1 MTEDTLHTTQYN
13 TIDPLNFYDTI
24 IDFDSLKISCK
35 EKGFNVIFSE
45 NGYQNYEERKK
56 QNSTIVGVIGHANKG
71 KSYILSK
78 ISNEELPRGYS
89 VSTKGISVKYSKIEI
104 RPLIILDSA
113 GSETPLIQNNYTQ
126 NINIKNYNDEIEII
140 SELARDKIATQN
152 FIQDFIHFYSNI
164 LIIVVGQLTSDDQKL
179 INRIKSNNR
188 NKKTIFIIHN
198 LMFIETIKNVEIIIK
213 DTIEKS
219 ITFNKLSKRNI
230 IGENDDG
237 QNNYYYLEGIDDKST
252 IVHLIM
258 AREGTEAGKYYNQST
273 IDFLKKQII
282 TETITK
288 NFDIIESFKEYLS
301 MSSGTY
307 MENPIEINDIEY
319 DNIEKKIKIQTE
331 EEIIIKKCFINEIGI
346 LNFYGKVI
354 EPSYDYKQYGKR
366 MEVMIELPGITNDD
380 NNNNN
385 KNNTFLNSKLN
396 VGGGNYIFTY
406 HGNIKLGDNVDNQ
419 DPSRNINLLFGNFEE
434 SEYRLQLTF
443 AISDGLIKS
452 SKPIKKIDE
461 KNGLITLIYEYAEP
475 YDAEEIM
482 L

>member
-13 TIDPLNFYDTI
+13 TIDPTKFYDTI

-152 FIQDFIHFYSNI
+152 FIQDFIYFYSNI
-164 LIIVVGQLTSDDQKL
+164 LIIIVGQLTNEEQKL

-198 LMFIETIKNVEIIIK
+198 LMFIETKRNVEIIIK

-230 IGENDDG
+230 IGENDDSK
-237 QNNYYYLEGIDDKST
+237 NNYYYLEGIDDKST

-258 AREGTEAGKYYNQST
+258 AREGTEAGNYYNQST

-282 TETITK
+282 IETFTK
-288 NFDIIESFKEYLS
+288 NFDIIESFKKFLS
-301 MSSGTY
+301 MCSGTY
-307 MENPIEINDIEY
+307 MEKPIGIDDIEY
-319 DNIEKKIKIQTE
+319 DNRQKK
-331 EEIIIKKCFINEIGI
+331 IIIKTKKKIILKKYFINEIGI
-346 LNFYGKVI
+346 SNFYGKII
-354 EPSYDYKQYGKR
+354 EPFYDYKQSEDQ
-366 MEVMIELPGITNDD
+366 MEIMIELPGID
-380 NNNNN
+380 
-385 KNNTFLNSKLN
+385 L
-396 VGGGNYIFTY
+396 
-406 HGNIKLGDNVDNQ
+406 
-419 DPSRNINLLFGNFEE
+419 
-434 SEYRLQLTF
+434 
-443 AISDGLIKS
+443 
-452 SKPIKKIDE
+452 KK
-461 KNGLITLIYEYAEP
+461 KFQNHL
-475 YDAEEIM
+475 
-482 L
+482 

>member
-1 MTEDTLHTTQYN
+1 MNEDILHATKYN
-13 TIDPLNFYDTI
+13 NIDPTKFYDTI

-113 GSETPLIQNNYTQ
+113 GSETPLIKNSDNEYINESNNV
-126 NINIKNYNDEIEII
+126 NFELIN
-140 SELARDKIATQN
+140 ELARDKIATQN
-152 FIQDFIHFYSNI
+152 FIQDFIYFYSNI
-164 LIIVVGQLTSDDQKL
+164 LIIIVGQLTNDEQKL

-198 LMFIETIKNVEIIIK
+198 LMFIETKRNVEIIIK

-230 IGENDDG
+230 IGENDDSK
-237 QNNYYYLEGIDDKST
+237 NNYYYLEGIDDKST

-258 AREGTEAGKYYNQST
+258 AREGSEAGNYYNQST

-319 DNIEKKIKIQTE
+319 DNEVKKIIIKTE

-475 YDAEEIM
+475 YDEEEIM

>member
-13 TIDPLNFYDTI
+13 KINPLNFYDTI

-230 IGENDDG
+230 IGENDDSK
-237 QNNYYYLEGIDDKST
+237 NNYYYLEGIDDKST

-258 AREGTEAGKYYNQST
+258 AREGTEAGNYYNQST

-282 TETITK
+282 IETFTK
-288 NFDIIESFKEYLS
+288 NFDIIESFKKFLS
-301 MSSGTY
+301 MCSGTY
-307 MENPIEINDIEY
+307 MEKPIGIDDIEY
-319 DNIEKKIKIQTE
+319 DNRQKK
-331 EEIIIKKCFINEIGI
+331 IIIKTKKKIILKKYFINEIGI
-346 LNFYGKVI
+346 SNFYGKII
-354 EPSYDYKQYGKR
+354 EPFYDYKQSEDQ
-366 MEVMIELPGITNDD
+366 MEIMIELPGIDLK
-380 NNNNN
+380 
-385 KNNTFLNSKLN
+385 KNFKIIYKLN
-396 VGGGNYIFTY
+396 ICDGNYIFTY
-406 HGNIKLGDNVDNQ
+406 CGKINSDADDSLK
-419 DPSRNINLLFGNFEE
+419 NINLLFGNFEE
-434 SEYRLQLTF
+434 SEYRFQLTF
-443 AISDGLIKS
+443 PISDGVIKS
-452 SKPIKKIDE
+452 SKPKIKKDA
-461 KNGLITLIYEYAEP
+461 KNALVTLIYEYDKKYEE
-475 YDAEEIM
+475 EEIN

>member
-1 MTEDTLHTTQYN
+1 MNEDILHSTKYN
-13 TIDPLNFYDTI
+13 NIDPTKFYDTI
-24 IDFDSLKISCK
+24 IDFDSLKISCE
-35 EKGFNVIFSE
+35 EKGFKILFSE
-45 NGYQNYEERKK
+45 NGYKNYEKRKK
-56 QNSTIVGVIGHANKG
+56 QNSTIVGVIGNANKG

-89 VSTKGISVKYSKIEI
+89 VSTKGISVKYPKIEI
-104 RPLIILDSA
+104 RPFIILDSA
-113 GSETPLIQNNYTQ
+113 GSETPLIKNSDNEYINESNNV
-126 NINIKNYNDEIEII
+126 NFELIN
-140 SELARDKIATQN
+140 ELARDKIATQN
-152 FIQDFIHFYSNI
+152 FIQDFIYFYSNI
-164 LIIVVGQLTSDDQKL
+164 LIIIVGQLTNDEQKL
-179 INRIKSNNR
+179 INKIKLIYG
-188 NKKTIFIIHN
+188 NKKIIFIIHN
-198 LMFIETIKNVEIIIK
+198 LMFIETIKNVETIIENIIK
-213 DTIEKS
+213 KS

-230 IGENDDG
+230 ISENDDRK
-237 QNNYYYLEGIDDKST
+237 NNYYYLEAIDDKST

-258 AREGTEAGKYYNQST
+258 AREGTEAGNYYNQST

-288 NFDIIESFKEYLS
+288 NFDVIESFKEYLS

-354 EPSYDYKQYGKR
+354 EPSYDYKQYEGR

-452 SKPIKKIDE
+452 SKPKKKIDE

>member
-13 TIDPLNFYDTI
+13 TISPLNFYDTI

-45 NGYQNYEERKK
+45 NGYQNYEKRKK

-230 IGENDDG
+230 IGENDDSK
-237 QNNYYYLEGIDDKST
+237 NNYYYLEGIDDKST

-282 TETITK
+282 IETFTK
-288 NFDIIESFKEYLS
+288 NFDIIESFKKFLS
-301 MSSGTY
+301 MYSGTY
-307 MENPIEINDIEY
+307 MEKPIKINNIEY
-319 DNIEKKIKIQTE
+319 DNKQKKIIIKTK

-346 LNFYGKVI
+346 SNFYGKII
-354 EPSYDYKQYGKR
+354 EPFYDYKQSEDQ
-366 MEVMIELPGITNDD
+366 MEIMIELPGIDLK
-380 NNNNN
+380 
-385 KNNTFLNSKLN
+385 KNFKIIYKLN
-396 VGGGNYIFTY
+396 ICDGNYIFTY
-406 HGNIKLGDNVDNQ
+406 CGKINSDADDSLK
-419 DPSRNINLLFGNFEE
+419 NINLLFGNFEE
-434 SEYRLQLTF
+434 SEYRFQLTF
-443 AISDGLIKS
+443 PISDGVIKS
-452 SKPIKKIDE
+452 SKPKIKKDA
-461 KNGLITLIYEYAEP
+461 KNALVTLIYEYDKKYEE
-475 YDAEEIM
+475 EEINF
-482 L
+482 

>member
-1 MTEDTLHTTQYN
+1 MNEDILHSTKYN
-13 TIDPLNFYDTI
+13 NIDPTKFYDTI

-56 QNSTIVGVIGHANKG
+56 QNSTIVGVIGNANKG

-89 VSTKGISVKYSKIEI
+89 VATKGISVKYSKIEI

-113 GSETPLIQNNYTQ
+113 GSETPLIQNDY
-126 NINIKNYNDEIEII
+126 IKNNNLLNNNEGIEII

-164 LIIVVGQLTSDDQKL
+164 LIIIVGQLTNDEQKL
-179 INRIKSNNR
+179 INRIKLIYG

-198 LMFIETIKNVEIIIK
+198 LMFIETIKNVETIIENIIK
-213 DTIEKS
+213 KS
-219 ITFNKLSKRNI
+219 ITFNKLKEVKMINI
-230 IGENDDG
+230 IDNTKN
-237 QNNYYYLEGIDDKST
+237 QNYYLESKNKIN

-258 AREGTEAGKYYNQST
+258 AREGSEAGNYYNQST

-288 NFDIIESFKEYLS
+288 NFDIIELFKEYLS

-354 EPSYDYKQYGKR
+354 EPSYDYKQYAGR

-419 DPSRNINLLFGNFEE
+419 DHSRNINLLFGNFEE

>member
-1 MTEDTLHTTQYN
+1 MKEDILHATKYN
-13 TIDPLNFYDTI
+13 NIDPTKFYDTI
-24 IDFDSLKISCK
+24 IDFDSLKISCE
-35 EKGFNVIFSE
+35 EKGFKILFSE
-45 NGYQNYEERKK
+45 NGNKNYEKRKK
-56 QNSTIVGVIGHANKG
+56 QNSTIVGVIGNANKG

-89 VSTKGISVKYSKIEI
+89 VSTKGISVKYPKIEI
-104 RPLIILDSA
+104 RPFIILDSA
-113 GSETPLIQNNYTQ
+113 GSETPLIKNSDNEYINESNNV
-126 NINIKNYNDEIEII
+126 NFELIN
-140 SELARDKIATQN
+140 ELARDKIATQN

-164 LIIVVGQLTSDDQKL
+164 LIIVVGQLTNDEQKL

-230 IGENDDG
+230 IGENDDSK
-237 QNNYYYLEGIDDKST
+237 NNYYYLEGIDDKST

-258 AREGTEAGKYYNQST
+258 AREGSEAGNYYNQST

-319 DNIEKKIKIQTE
+319 DNEVKKIIIKTE

-354 EPSYDYKQYGKR
+354 EPSYDYKQYAGR

-419 DPSRNINLLFGNFEE
+419 DPSRNINLLFIIWKF
-434 SEYRLQLTF
+434 
-443 AISDGLIKS
+443 
-452 SKPIKKIDE
+452 
-461 KNGLITLIYEYAEP
+461 
-475 YDAEEIM
+475 
-482 L
+482 